1 MKIYFLAIPIIVGIF
16 IGVGIVSN
24 LDKDSS
30 NSSVLTKENL
40 IKGSIIMGNPNAK
53 ITIAALALVFVF
65 GLFVVGFDQGH
76 IFSVVMGEQAFDEMF
91 IHELTHD
98 MRHAAGF
105 PCH

>member
-1 MKIYFLAIPIIVGIF
+1 MSQNQTTITT
-16 IGVGIVSN
+16 
-24 LDKDSS
+24 
-30 NSSVLTKENL
+30 SSV
-40 IKGSIIMGNPNAK
+40 SK
-53 ITIAALALVFVF
+53 IAIVTLALIFGF

-76 IFSVVMGEQAFDEMF
+76 IFSIVMGEQAFDEML

>member
-1 MKIYFLAIPIIVGIF
+1 MSETRQITVTKKGVPVIAIVALAIVF
-16 IGVGIVSN
+16 
-24 LDKDSS
+24 
-30 NSSVLTKENL
+30 
-40 IKGSIIMGNPNAK
+40 
-53 ITIAALALVFVF
+53 AA

-76 IFSVVMGEQAFDEMF
+76 IFSVAYGDQAYVDMY

>member
-1 MKIYFLAIPIIVGIF
+1 MSQNQTIITNSGVSKIAIVTLAIIF
-16 IGVGIVSN
+16 G
-24 LDKDSS
+24 
-30 NSSVLTKENL
+30 
-40 IKGSIIMGNPNAK
+40 
-53 ITIAALALVFVF
+53 F